1 MRVEAA
7 KLLLT
12 IVQEDG
18 RPLEAKFGDLQGQIV
33 QLITYRPI
41 VGVGYDRQARSFRY
55 SVYGLNT
62 SVLAHQWV
70 RYADVQEMKR
80 LYKAFLP
87 DGIPFAVRRFLLE
100 GGVAGA
106 SKMDTPRVLDW
117 LARFY
122 LKLSR
127 KPGDYAEVESQKLF
141 NLAAEASAARETNGN
156 L

>member
-1 MRVEAA
+1 
-7 KLLLT
+7 
-12 IVQEDG
+12 
-18 RPLEAKFGDLQGQIV
+18 
-33 QLITYRPI
+33 
-41 VGVGYDRQARSFRY
+41 
-55 SVYGLNT
+55 
-62 SVLAHQWV
+62 
-70 RYADVQEMKR
+70 MKR

-87 DGIPFAVRRFLLE
+87 DGIPCAVRRFLLE

-117 LARFY
+117 LSRFY

-127 KPGDYAEVESQKLF
+127 KPGDYASVESQKLF